1 MEAAP
6 KSTSSER
13 VLDLA
18 RKAKAASRSMA
29 ALSAADKNAF
39 LSRVALALQD
49 RSDEILSANAE
60 DVAAARLLVES
71 GRISEPAFKRLKLDL
86 PKLREIVSGVE
97 QVAAMEDPVGKST
110 LETELD
116 DGLTLCRVNCPI
128 GVIGVIF
135 ESRPDA
141 LVQISALAIKSGN
154 AVILKGGAEA
164 EHSNRKLFAIL
175 RDAAIAVAVSPECLQ
190 LLENRE
196 DVRSL
201 LSADAYVDLIVPRG
215 SNQLVRYVQE
225 NTLIPVLG
233 HAEGLCHIYVDR
245 AADLTK
251 ALDVVIDAKTTYP
264 AACNS
269 VETVLVHKEI
279 APGFLPAVVEK
290 LQSQNVE
297 VRCEQQWID
306 RLHLQGVNAATE
318 QDWGTEYCD
327 LILSIRVVDGLDEAI
342 DHINTYSSH
351 HTEAIITEDAAAFER
366 FFAAVDSA
374 GVYLNASTRFA
385 DGYRYGFGAELGIS
399 TSKLHP
405 RGPVG
410 LDGLVTYKYKLVGNG
425 QTVAM
430 YSGKDARSF
439 KHLAKPDA
447 PGRNR

>member
-6 KSTSSER
+6 KSISSER

-18 RKAKAASRSMA
+18 RKAKTASRSMA
-29 ALSAADKNAF
+29 ALSAADKNVF
-39 LSRVALALQD
+39 LGRVALALMD
-49 RSDEILSANAE
+49 RSEEILSANAE
-60 DVAAARLLVES
+60 DVAAARLLVDC
-71 GRISEPAFKRLKLDL
+71 GRLSEPASKRLKLDV
-86 PKLREIVSGVE
+86 PKLHEMVSGVE
-97 QVAAMEDPVGKST
+97 QVAAMEDPVGKTT

-116 DGLTLCRVNCPI
+116 DGLTLYRVNCPI

-164 EHSNRKLFAIL
+164 ERSNKKLFAIL
-175 RDAAIAVAVSPECLQ
+175 RDAAIAVGVSPECLQ

-245 AADLTK
+245 AANLTK

-342 DHINTYSSH
+342 DHINTYGSH